1 MQTKDGVMTP
11 RQRQAL
17 SSLFSVVGE
26 SLSEG
31 MTPAEAAL
39 LADPDDVRRLD
50 AASRAALEPLLAS
63 EARAA
68 ELPIALASAAGP
80 RCEAWVRMLPDTARQ
95 GDALTVI
102 AEELWRPRRVSAVFM
117 LIAADL
123 LVLGIVGVVVA
134 FFIAPVWNDLLASV
148 DATIPMPTRVSIWIG
163 EGIAVLLAVAVLVV
177 IVFRVSARLRPSGA
191 LIDRLGGLVRR
202 TPVVSSYLRLRQSVG
217 VAEWLAVGGPE
228 MLPLFSAM
236 AEVGRPLSLGPIGRD
251 LQRRLEA
258 KTRLSD
264 AMKESG
270 AFQPGLPQ
278 IVRRMEEQGHSSQGS
293 LLARY
298 AAANIGREGP
308 ALDRLLLATHF
319 VTAIFIGLFVF
330 GLYLPIFKMGSV
342 I

>member
-1 MQTKDGVMTP
+1 MTP

-17 SSLFSVVGE
+17 SSLFSAVGE
-26 SLSEG
+26 SLAEG

-39 LADPDDVRRLD
+39 LADPGDVRRLD

-80 RCEAWVRMLPDTARQ
+80 RCEAWVRMLPDTMRQ
-95 GDALTVI
+95 GEALTVI
-102 AEELWRPRRVSAVFM
+102 AEELWRPRRVSGIFT
-117 LIAADL
+117 LITADL

-134 FFIAPVWNDLLASV
+134 FFIAPVWSDLLENVGAV
-148 DATIPMPTRVSIWIG
+148 IPMPTRISIWMG
-163 EGIAVLLAVAVLVV
+163 EGIAVLLALGVLAVV
-177 IVFRVSARLRPSGA
+177 VFRLSARLRPSGA
-191 LIDRLGGLVRR
+191 FTDRLGHRVRR
-202 TPVVSSYLRLRQSVG
+202 LPVISSYLRLRQSVG
-217 VAEWLAVGGPE
+217 MAEWLAIGAAEP
-228 MLPLFSAM
+228 LPLIGAM

-251 LQRRLEA
+251 LQRRLEG
-258 KTRLSD
+258 KTRLSE

-270 AFQPGLPQ
+270 AFQPGLPE
-278 IVRRMEEQGHSSQGS
+278 IVRRMEERGHASQHI
-293 LLARY
+293 LLTRY
-298 AAANIGREGP
+298 AAANAGREGP

-319 VTAIFIGLFVF
+319 VTAIFIAIFVF